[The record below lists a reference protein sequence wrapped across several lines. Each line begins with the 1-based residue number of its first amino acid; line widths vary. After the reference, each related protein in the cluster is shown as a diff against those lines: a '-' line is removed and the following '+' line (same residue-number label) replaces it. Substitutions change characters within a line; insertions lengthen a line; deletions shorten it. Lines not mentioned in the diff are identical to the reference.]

1 MVWPFRGQD
10 YPRSRRAGCDKLRPD
25 SLKDRFI
32 EVHDRAALGI
42 ALKRVSSV
50 RTSPGEAWWG

>member
-1 MVWPFRGQD
+1 
-10 YPRSRRAGCDKLRPD
+10 LRPD

-42 ALKRVSSV
+42 ALNRVSSV